1 MGSRTRRLL
10 RVTALFWGLTLTFAC
25 LAALLHVYIFWM
37 ESVAWET
44 PQVRRT
50 FGVSV
55 EQAAA
60 NKQLAYNQGF
70 YNLFLAII
78 TFVGVGIACRS
89 HAPGIALMTAGLG
102 SMVAAAAVLIAND
115 RAKLRAAFV
124 QATFAKLGL
133 LSLLVWAL
141 IR

>member
-1 MGSRTRRLL
+1 M
-10 RVTALFWGLTLTFAC
+10 TALFWGATLTFAS

-37 ESVAWET
+37 ESIAWET
-44 PQVRRT
+44 PRVRHT
-50 FGVSV
+50 FGVSA

-60 NKQLAYNQGF
+60 TKQFAFNQGF

-89 HAPGIALMTAGLG
+89 HAPGIALIIAGLG
-102 SMVAAAAVLIAND
+102 SMVGAATVLVADD
-115 RAKLRAAFV
+115 RKKLRAAVV

-141 IR
+141 VK

>member
-1 MGSRTRRLL
+1 
-10 RVTALFWGLTLTFAC
+10 VTATFWALALTFAS

-37 ESVAWET
+37 ESIAWET
-44 PQVRRT
+44 KKVRRT
-50 FGVSV
+50 FGVTA

-60 NKQLAYNQGF
+60 NKQFAFNQGF

-89 HAPGIALMTAGLG
+89 HAPGIALIIAGLG
-102 SMVAAAAVLIAND
+102 SMVGAATVLVAND

-141 IR
+141 VK

>member
-1 MGSRTRRLL
+1 M
-10 RVTALFWGLTLTFAC
+10 TATFWGLTLTFAS

-44 PQVRRT
+44 PKVRRT
-50 FGVSV
+50 FGVSA

-60 NKQLAYNQGF
+60 NKQFAFNQGF
-70 YNLFLAII
+70 YNLFLAIV
-78 TFVGVGIACRS
+78 TLTGVGIACRS
-89 HAPGIALMTAGLG
+89 HAPGIALIIAGLG
-102 SMVAAAAVLIAND
+102 SMVGAATVLIAND
-115 RAKLRAAFV
+115 RSKLRAAIV

-141 IR
+141 VR